1 MPAVFWWEIHVSPI
15 GIWRLWTD
23 LMTLL
28 SPDLSQQAVS
38 YCNLTIRA
46 VTGLSLSD
54 HHTGIAYL
62 CTCVLYVYVASLKSC
77 AQISMPSWHLVAWFK
92 FLIAV
97 VFISLRMELSE
108 KLKDR
113 CFILLCNLTSS
124 QQCSGSLFSETSC
137 STEVDTVL
145 THTHAHAAQRLIQC
159 FLHTLY

>member
-1 MPAVFWWEIHVSPI
+1 
-15 GIWRLWTD
+15 
-23 LMTLL
+23 MTLL

-77 AQISMPSWHLVAWFK
+77 AQIFMPSWHLVE
-92 FLIAV
+92 FLVAV

-113 CFILLCNLTSS
+113 CFILLCNLT
-124 QQCSGSLFSETSC
+124 FK
-137 STEVDTVL
+137 
-145 THTHAHAAQRLIQC
+145 
-159 FLHTLY
+159 